1 MDTKFFYLSFFRSRS
16 GNTEDQRKLERVE
29 QNIRTILENVVLL
42 ASKVLLIFRIFGS
55 LKFPL
60 DLSSCLSCM
69 KITTCLNS
77 LHLMFTKWWKN
88 IVYFFCSHYDQP
100 LFNTS
105 SSHSFILRWTTKRT
119 NKPRN
124 RIVRPSLACPL
135 VPSYS
140 WCFCR
145 SLSLSAIQCI
155 KITNNN
161 KLRNF
166 IRTILKIIPFL

>member
-1 MDTKFFYLSFFRSRS
+1 MTLGVGYLLNEAKNLHLFCEMSISFSVNRRTLILILQTIWTHCMDTKFFYLSFFRSRS

-77 LHLMFTKWWKN
+77 LHLMFTKW
-88 IVYFFCSHYDQP
+88 
-100 LFNTS
+100 
-105 SSHSFILRWTTKRT
+105 
-119 NKPRN
+119 
-124 RIVRPSLACPL
+124 
-135 VPSYS
+135 
-140 WCFCR
+140 
-145 SLSLSAIQCI
+145 
-155 KITNNN
+155 
-161 KLRNF
+161 
-166 IRTILKIIPFL
+166 